1 MLRLTA
7 QETARA
13 VGGRLIA
20 GEEGR
25 LLTHISLDSRTMKG
39 NDLFVPVIGERVDA
53 HDFICQ
59 ALENGASA
67 VFTSRHRTREDV
79 ERAVAEQT
87 ERKAAQ
93 GESAPAGAANA
104 AAFETGQAFY
114 GPASQRCLSAAWIA
128 VDDTRRALQALGSYL
143 RDQISIPLV
152 GVTGSVGKTTTREM
166 AAAALSAGF
175 RVYKT
180 PGNSNS
186 QVGVPITLA
195 EIPEDA
201 RMGVIELGMSEP
213 GEMTRIARVARVDCA
228 IITNIGVAHIEQL
241 GSQENIL
248 HEKLCIQDGMPED
261 GVLFLNGDDPLLA
274 AVKIPGRRIVRYGM
288 GDTCDY
294 RCEDLRLEDGYPV
307 FTAVCAGRRV
317 PVHLRVMG
325 SHMVSNALASLAVAD
340 HFGVDLEAAA
350 RRLGEFAGY
359 KGRQQIV
366 HAGGLTIIDD
376 SYNASPASM
385 KAGIEV
391 LCSLPDCGRRIA
403 VLADM
408 RELGDEAAKFHR
420 EVGAFAAAHPVDCL
434 VLFGELAEEIGAG
447 AAAAIPC
454 VQYCGTLDE
463 VNAWLDA
470 GLRAGDGVL
479 FKGSNSMGLSGAVKH
494 LLERLEKQRPAGEI
508 GRK

>member
-87 ERKAAQ
+87 GREAEQGEITSAKAADFA
-93 GESAPAGAANA
+93 SA
-104 AAFETGQAFY
+104 E
-114 GPASQRCLSAAWIA
+114 ASQRCLSAAWIA

-317 PVHLRVMG
+317 PVRLRVMG

-340 HFGVDLEAAA
+340 HFGWIW
-350 RRLGEFAGY
+350 
-359 KGRQQIV
+359 RQRP
-366 HAGGLTIIDD
+366 GGLG
-376 SYNASPASM
+376 S
-385 KAGIEV
+385 
-391 LCSLPDCGRRIA
+391 
-403 VLADM
+403 
-408 RELGDEAAKFHR
+408 
-420 EVGAFAAAHPVDCL
+420 
-434 VLFGELAEEIGAG
+434 
-447 AAAAIPC
+447 
-454 VQYCGTLDE
+454 
-463 VNAWLDA
+463 
-470 GLRAGDGVL
+470 LRATRDGSRL
-479 FKGSNSMGLSGAVKH
+479 YMPAALPLSMTAIMPAP
-494 LLERLEKQRPAGEI
+494 LL
-508 GRK
+508 

>member
-87 ERKAAQ
+87 GREAEQGEITSAKAADFA
-93 GESAPAGAANA
+93 SA
-104 AAFETGQAFY
+104 E
-114 GPASQRCLSAAWIA
+114 ASQRCLSAAWIA

-274 AVKIPGRRIVRYGM
+274 AVKITGDRPLWDGRYV
-288 GDTCDY
+288 
-294 RCEDLRLEDGYPV
+294 
-307 FTAVCAGRRV
+307 
-317 PVHLRVMG
+317 
-325 SHMVSNALASLAVAD
+325 
-340 HFGVDLEAAA
+340 
-350 RRLGEFAGY
+350 
-359 KGRQQIV
+359 
-366 HAGGLTIIDD
+366 
-376 SYNASPASM
+376 
-385 KAGIEV
+385 
-391 LCSLPDCGRRIA
+391 
-403 VLADM
+403 
-408 RELGDEAAKFHR
+408 
-420 EVGAFAAAHPVDCL
+420 
-434 VLFGELAEEIGAG
+434 
-447 AAAAIPC
+447 
-454 VQYCGTLDE
+454 
-463 VNAWLDA
+463 
-470 GLRAGDGVL
+470 
-479 FKGSNSMGLSGAVKH
+479 
-494 LLERLEKQRPAGEI
+494 
-508 GRK
+508 